1 MKGRTT
7 GAIVGGLAGLL
18 VGAPLAGASAGA
30 EIGELVGKPATAAR
44 AARIAPAPT
53 RGPRRRGQ
61 GQDPAVVAGL
71 LVLGVALATR

>member
-1 MKGRTT
+1 MTGRTT
-7 GAIVGGLAGLL
+7 GAVIGGLAGLL

-30 EIGELVGKPATAAR
+30 EIGDLVGKPATATK
-44 AARIAPAPT
+44 AARSTPAPI

-61 GQDPAVVAGL
+61 GQDPAIVAGL